1 MAHLKI
7 KMSVC
12 FSVSG
17 VSGLYFPWAV
27 TRQLRGVFR
36 EADGRALL
44 AEWSVVVCSRAL
56 RHACALCWSSGLQ
69 GQSALIIHGFC
80 ICKLVYLP
88 LFICDPQ
95 ISARVLSWPVVD
107 VCRVAWC
114 GSAFLSWFCY
124 PDVQTM
130 EAGGGGQCGSRRS
143 WLLATRGPG
152 FVLPRMPGRGV
163 ALDRLLTCLNLVF
176 TFVK

>member
-1 MAHLKI
+1 M
-7 KMSVC
+7 
-12 FSVSG
+12 
-17 VSGLYFPWAV
+17 
-27 TRQLRGVFR
+27 
-36 EADGRALL
+36 
-44 AEWSVVVCSRAL
+44 CSRAL
-56 RHACALCWSSGLQ
+56 RHVCALCWSSGLQ

-95 ISARVLSWPVVD
+95 ISARVLSWSVVG
-107 VCRVAWC
+107 VCRVAWR

-130 EAGGGGQCGSRRS
+130 EAGGGGQCGAGSS
-143 WLLATRGPG
+143 WLPATRGPG

-163 ALDRLLTCLNLVF
+163 ALDRLLNMSEPRFYFCEIKRTYQGFEVS
-176 TFVK
+176 